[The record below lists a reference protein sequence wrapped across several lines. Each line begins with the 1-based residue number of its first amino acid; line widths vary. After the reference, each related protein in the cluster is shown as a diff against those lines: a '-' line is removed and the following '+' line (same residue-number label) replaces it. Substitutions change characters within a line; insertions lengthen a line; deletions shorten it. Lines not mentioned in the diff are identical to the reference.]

1 MTSRRDDIRI
11 DWHYDGPPDLL
22 VGNGATR
29 SERATNNR
37 S

>member
-1 MTSRRDDIRI
+1 MTSRQDDIRI

-22 VGNGATR
+22 FGNEATR
-29 SERATNNR
+29 VASDR